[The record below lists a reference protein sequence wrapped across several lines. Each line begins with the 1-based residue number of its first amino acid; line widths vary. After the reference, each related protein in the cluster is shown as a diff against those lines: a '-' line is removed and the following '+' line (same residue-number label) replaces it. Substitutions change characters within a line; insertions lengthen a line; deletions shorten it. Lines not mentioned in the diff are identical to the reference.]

1 MKLSRKIILS
11 FPKAENDLLR
21 KHRENISSLASELAL
36 RNETIKK
43 ITKTNEELASDVM
56 DSKAQ
61 LQALNDIHRDLIN
74 KIRDL
79 QDLNDNLTIQIEGL
93 KARCQC
99 LMEQNTELNQKCH
112 SVNLIIEV

>member
-1 MKLSRKIILS
+1 M
-11 FPKAENDLLR
+11 LR

-43 ITKTNEELASDVM
+43 ITKLNEELTSDLM

-61 LQALNDIHRDLIN
+61 LQALNDIHHELMN

-79 QDLNDNLTIQIEGL
+79 QDMNDNLTIQIEGL

-99 LMEQNTELNQKCH
+99 LMEQNTELNKKYH

>member
-1 MKLSRKIILS
+1 M
-11 FPKAENDLLR
+11 LR

-43 ITKTNEELASDVM
+43 ITKTNEELISDVM

-61 LQALNDIHRDLIN
+61 LQALNDIHHDLMN
-74 KIRDL
+74 KIREL
-79 QDLNDNLTIQIEGL
+79 QDLNDNLTIQTEGL

-99 LMEQNTELNQKCH
+99 LMEQNTELNKKYH